1 MSIGKLFES
10 FDYEKD
16 VEVGQQLAS
25 VGMKIWRY
33 DEAWESEIIEGG
45 KKGWDSAWM
54 EGLIFFFFFS
64 SFR

>member
-10 FDYEKD
+10 FDYEED

-33 DEAWESEIIEGG
+33 DEA
-45 KKGWDSAWM
+45 
-54 EGLIFFFFFS
+54 
-64 SFR
+64 